1 MKLFNSLFAV
11 RKYWVIDKI
20 SLLAGK
26 QLLFFPFFQTPTHK
40 NDLDVV
46 KSIVMQKT
54 ISSFRFHS
62 PLSSQKLI
70 SVSVS
75 VSVSV
80 FVKMFLLI
88 VFCLLLP
95 PSLQTL
101 KKRRCSPNV
110 CRGVACLS
118 VRLSVCLS
126 VRLFLC
132 KIKSRLKMNKVV
144 E

>member
-46 KSIVMQKT
+46 KKSIVMQNT

-70 SVSVS
+70 SVSVC
-75 VSVSV
+75 VSV

-110 CRGVACLS
+110 CRGVVCLS
-118 VRLSVCLS
+118 LRLSVCLFVS
-126 VRLFLC
+126 LSLQ
-132 KIKSRLKMNKVV
+132 N
-144 E
+144 